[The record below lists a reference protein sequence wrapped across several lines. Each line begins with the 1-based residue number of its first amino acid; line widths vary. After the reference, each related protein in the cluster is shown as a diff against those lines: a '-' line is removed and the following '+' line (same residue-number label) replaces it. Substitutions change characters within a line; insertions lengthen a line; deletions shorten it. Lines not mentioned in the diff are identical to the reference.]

1 MTTEVDP
8 EAVEPGPVAL
18 HPRLLLGVQP
28 CGDPPW
34 TGIAWTDVTQPRS
47 AAAGAAAAEFYR
59 KVAEAVALSAPD
71 GGSRGK
77 KGKKGKKKK

>member
-47 AAAGAAAAEFYR
+47 AHAP
-59 KVAEAVALSAPD
+59 AVTEHMHTMF
-71 GGSRGK
+71 
-77 KGKKGKKKK
+77 